1 MRMPATGTPLRNWA
15 GNVTFGPARVHRP
28 VSEADLR
35 RTVASAEKVRVLG
48 SGHSFNRIAD
58 TDGDL
63 VLLDGLARP
72 VRVSEDRATVSVSAG
87 MRYAEVASALQA
99 QGLALANLASLPHIS
114 VAGSCATG
122 THGSGNARQ
131 GLASAVTGIE
141 LIGPDGTR
149 TTLNRAS
156 DPDRFPGAVVNLGA
170 LGVVVDMTLAVE
182 PAFDVAQWVYDD
194 VPLDRIAEDFD
205 AVFGAAYSVSAFTD
219 WRADTATV
227 WLKRRTDRLPTG
239 APEDHWMGGRLADG
253 PRHPVPGMPP
263 AFCTEQLGVPGPW
276 HERLPHFRPDFTP
289 SNGEELQSELL
300 LPREAA
306 ADAMAAL
313 RALGDRI
320 APVLL
325 VSEIRTVAADDLW
338 LSPSHGRAS
347 LALHFTWVR
356 RPDDVLPVIGAIE
369 ERLLPLGA
377 RPHWGKL
384 TATAPGTVA
393 ALYERAPDFQ
403 RLRQELDPAEKFGNA
418 FVTELFAGH

>member
-1 MRMPATGTPLRNWA
+1 MPATDTPLRNWA
-15 GNVTFGPARVHRP
+15 GNVTFGAARVHRP
-28 VSEADLR
+28 TSEDELC

-48 SGHSFNRIAD
+48 SGHSFNRIVD

-63 VLLDGLARP
+63 VLLDGLARR
-72 VRVSEDRATVSVSAG
+72 VQVSEDRATVSVSAG
-87 MRYAEVASALQA
+87 MRYAEVASALQDRS
-99 QGLALANLASLPHIS
+99 LALANLASLPHIS

-122 THGSGNARQ
+122 THGSGDSLR
-131 GLASAVTGIE
+131 GLATAVTGIE

-149 TTLNRAS
+149 TTLDRAS

-170 LGVVVDMTLAVE
+170 LGVVVGMTLAVE

-219 WRADTATV
+219 WRAETATV

-239 APEDHWMGGRLADG
+239 TPGGRWMGGLLADG

-263 AFCTEQLGVPGPW
+263 SSCTEQLGVPGPW

-384 TATAPGTVA
+384 TTAAPRTVA
-393 ALYERAPDFQ
+393 ALYERAPDFR
-403 RLRQELDPAEKFGNA
+403 RLRQELDPAGKFSNA

>member
-1 MRMPATGTPLRNWA
+1 MRMPATDTPLRNWA
-15 GNVTFGPARVHRP
+15 GNVTFGAARVHRP
-28 VSEADLR
+28 ASEAELS

-48 SGHSFNRIAD
+48 SGHSFNHIAD

-63 VLLDGLARP
+63 VLLDGLARR
-72 VRVSEDRATVSVSAG
+72 VRVSEDRDTVTVSAG
-87 MRYAEVASALQA
+87 MRYAEVASALQER
-99 QGLALANLASLPHIS
+99 GLALANLASLPHIS

-122 THGSGNARQ
+122 THGSGDSLR
-131 GLASAVTGIE
+131 GLGTAVTGIE

-149 TTLNRAS
+149 TTLDRAS

-170 LGVVVDMTLAVE
+170 LGVVVGMTLAVE

-205 AVFGAAYSVSAFTD
+205 TVFGAAYSVSAFTD
-219 WRADTATV
+219 WRAETATV

-239 APEDHWMGGRLADG
+239 APGDRWMGGLLADG

-263 AFCTEQLGVPGPW
+263 SSCTEQLGVPGPW
-276 HERLPHFRPDFTP
+276 HERLPHFRPEFTP

-384 TATAPGTVA
+384 TTAAPRTVA

-403 RLRQELDPAEKFGNA
+403 RLRQELDPAGKFSNG

>member
-1 MRMPATGTPLRNWA
+1 MPATDTPLRNWA
-15 GNVTFGPARVHRP
+15 GNVTFGAARVHRP
-28 VSEADLR
+28 TSEAELSR
-35 RTVASAEKVRVLG
+35 AVASAGKVRVLG

-63 VLLDGLARP
+63 VLLDGLARR
-72 VRVSEDRATVSVSAG
+72 VRVSEDRATVRVSAG
-87 MRYAEVASALQA
+87 MRYAEVASALQE

-122 THGSGNARQ
+122 THGSGDSLR
-131 GLASAVTGIE
+131 GLATAVTGIE

-149 TTLNRAS
+149 TTLDRAS

-170 LGVVVDMTLAVE
+170 LGVVVGMTLAVE

-205 AVFGAAYSVSAFTD
+205 SVFGAAYSVSAFTD
-219 WRADTATV
+219 WRAETATV

-239 APEDHWMGGRLADG
+239 TPGDRWMGGLLADG

-263 AFCTEQLGVPGPW
+263 SSCTGQLGVPGPW
-276 HERLPHFRPDFTP
+276 HERLPHFRPEFTP

-306 ADAMAAL
+306 TDAMAAL

-384 TATAPGTVA
+384 TTAAPRTVA
-393 ALYERAPDFQ
+393 ALYERAPDFR
-403 RLRQELDPAEKFGNA
+403 RLRQELDPAGKFSNA

>member
-1 MRMPATGTPLRNWA
+1 MPATDTPLRNWA
-15 GNVTFGPARVHRP
+15 GNVTFAPARIHRP
-28 VSEADLR
+28 ASEADLR

-63 VLLDGLARP
+63 VLLDGLARR
-72 VRVSEDRATVSVSAG
+72 VRLSEDRATVTVSAG

-122 THGSGNARQ
+122 THGSGDSLR
-131 GLASAVTGIE
+131 GLATAVTGIE

-149 TTLNRAS
+149 ATLDRAS
-156 DPDRFPGAVVNLGA
+156 APDRFPGAVVNLGA
-170 LGVVVDMTLAVE
+170 LGVVVAMTLAVE

-194 VPLDRIAEDFD
+194 VPLDRIAADFD

-227 WLKRRTDRLPTG
+227 WLKRRTDRLPSGTPG
-239 APEDHWMGGRLADG
+239 EKWMGGRLADG

-263 AFCTEQLGVPGPW
+263 ASCTGQLGVPGPW
-276 HERLPHFRPDFTP
+276 HERLPHFRPEFTP

-306 ADAMAAL
+306 ADAMSAL

-347 LALHFTWVR
+347 VALHFTWAP
-356 RPDDVLPVIGAIE
+356 RPDDVLPVIGAVE

-377 RPHWGKL
+377 RPHWGKVT
-384 TATAPGTVA
+384 TAAPGSVA

-403 RLRQELDPAEKFGNA
+403 RLRQELDPAGKFSNA
-418 FVTELFAGH
+418 FVTELFADH

>member
-1 MRMPATGTPLRNWA
+1 
-15 GNVTFGPARVHRP
+15 
-28 VSEADLR
+28 
-35 RTVASAEKVRVLG
+35 
-48 SGHSFNRIAD
+48 
-58 TDGDL
+58 
-63 VLLDGLARP
+63 
-72 VRVSEDRATVSVSAG
+72 
-87 MRYAEVASALQA
+87 
-99 QGLALANLASLPHIS
+99 

-122 THGSGNARQ
+122 THGSGDSLR
-131 GLASAVTGIE
+131 GLGTAVTGIE

-149 TTLNRAS
+149 TTLDRAS

-170 LGVVVDMTLAVE
+170 LGVVVGMTLAVE

-205 AVFGAAYSVSAFTD
+205 TVFGAAYSVSAFTD
-219 WRADTATV
+219 WRAETATV

-239 APEDHWMGGRLADG
+239 APGDRWMGGLLADG

-263 AFCTEQLGVPGPW
+263 SSCTEQLGVPGPW
-276 HERLPHFRPDFTP
+276 HERLPHFRPEFTP

-384 TATAPGTVA
+384 TTAAPRTVA

-403 RLRQELDPAEKFGNA
+403 RLRQELDPAGKFSNG